1 MNCEVKN
8 YIKRIIA
15 VIDATFAFAKRKPV
29 IINWLLLQTLMDRM
43 FV

>member
-15 VIDATFAFAKRKPV
+15 VIDATFAFATRKPV
-29 IINWLLLQTLMDRM
+29 IINWLLLQTLIDRM

>member
-1 MNCEVKN
+1 MDCDVKN

-15 VIDATFAFAKRKPV
+15 VIDATFAFATRKPV
-29 IINWLLLQTLMDRM
+29 IINWLLLQTLIDRM